1 MTLIKTG
8 GFAALVCALTYIAG
22 FALLLTLLAPLGFG
36 SNQIDAEAVVAFIAE
51 QPHLLIAWNSTIY
64 IANAIALVLLVLAV
78 HDLLRKATPG
88 WAEASRAFGLIWA
101 ALVLGAGMI
110 ANVSVE
116 TALTLSQTDTEAAAQ
131 AWALLHAVEL
141 GLGGGNEIAGGVWL
155 LCVGLA
161 GLRAGALPRVTALLA
176 ALVGAAGLLTV
187 IPALGELTGALFGLG
202 AILWFVLVGLAL
214 LRRIPGGRDLQSA

>member
-36 SNQIDAEAVVAFIAE
+36 SNQIDAMAVVAFIAE

-78 HDLLRKATPG
+78 HDLLRNEAPE

-131 AWALLHAVEL
+131 AWALLHAIEL

-155 LCVGLA
+155 LCVGMA
-161 GLRAGALPRVTALLA
+161 ALRAGALPRVTALLA

-187 IPALGELTGALFGLG
+187 IPALGELSGALFGLG
-202 AILWFVLVGLAL
+202 AILWFLLVGLAL
-214 LRRIPGGRDLQSA
+214 LRHIPGGRDLQSA

>member
-1 MTLIKTG
+1 MTLIKIG
-8 GFAALVCALTYIAG
+8 GFAALVCALTYIVG

-51 QPHLLIAWNSTIY
+51 RPHLLIAWNSTIY
-64 IANAIALVLLVLAV
+64 IANALALVLLVLAV
-78 HDLLRKATPG
+78 HDQLRNEAPG

-101 ALVLGAGMI
+101 TLVLGAGMI

-161 GLRAGALPRVTALLA
+161 ALRAGALPWVTALLA
-176 ALVGAAGLLTV
+176 VLVGAAGLLTV
-187 IPALGELTGALFGLG
+187 IPALGELAGALFGLG
-202 AILWFVLVGLAL
+202 AILWFVLVGLTL
-214 LRRIPGGRDLQSA
+214 LRHIPGGRDLQSP